1 MARAHSAIMRP
12 HCRHTCSPIRGIGFA
27 AVICFGLAHLA
38 GAQASETI
46 TATARLKSR
55 GGVEASAPVTITI
68 NRFSTDKERDAILA
82 ALKDGGTTGVRN
94 LLTKRD
100 QIGSVQV
107 GGVSTA
113 LKYAYAR
120 TTAGGRL
127 ITAVTEKP
135 IAFVG
140 GGVPGAP
147 DRAGFDLGLVMVEV
161 MSSGAGHGELVPAAK
176 VKADAQGAIVTD
188 DYGADVVQLSDVVK
202 K

>member
-1 MARAHSAIMRP
+1 M
-12 HCRHTCSPIRGIGFA
+12 IGLVGVF
-27 AVICFGLAHLA
+27 CLGLAPFPA
-38 GAQASETI
+38 AAASETI
-46 TATARLKSR
+46 TATARVKGR

-82 ALKDGGTTGVRN
+82 ALKDGGTAGVRK
-94 LLTKRD
+94 LLNTRD

-113 LKYAYAR
+113 LKYIYAR
-120 TTAGGRL
+120 TTGGGRL

-147 DRAGFDLGLVMVEV
+147 ERAGFDLGLVMVEV

-176 VKADAQGAIVTD
+176 VKANADGAIVTD
-188 DYGADVVQLSDVVK
+188 DYSADVVQLSDVVK